1 MLLLILGLSFL
12 KHGVISLKYPTGIGV
27 STVVHLGYFY
37 GLFGGSYAI
46 SFFDYG
52 AGLGYKWDRF
62 GVSVRFHYFDYITG
76 TEDYRVGA
84 EVSFTGP
91 LFHRANL
98 FWEVGALYAGNLH
111 SFLSSGKLYPNLGI
125 IYAPYLGGD

>member
-1 MLLLILGLSFL
+1 MLSFLLGLSFL
-12 KHGVISLKYPTGIGV
+12 RHGVISIKYPTGIGV
-27 STVVHLGYFY
+27 GTVVHLGHLY

-52 AGLGYKWDRF
+52 AGLGYKWDMF
-62 GVSVRFHYFDYITG
+62 GVSVRAHYFDYING
-76 TEDYRVGA
+76 GEDYRVGL

-91 LFHRANL
+91 IMHRANI
-98 FWEVGALYAGNLH
+98 FWEVGLLYASYMH
-111 SFLSSGKLYPNLGI
+111 SFLSSGKLYPNLGV